1 MITEIANLLE
11 RTMGLDVA
19 VIGSSTIERAV
30 DARLSACN
38 LNDAEAYLKRVRS
51 SEIELLELIEAVVV
65 PETWF
70 FRQYEAFVA
79 LTAMIYKAWLPTHST
94 GVLRLL
100 SLPCSTGEEPYS
112 IAMALLD
119 VGVPADRFQI
129 DAVDISERALAI
141 ARLAE
146 YGKNS
151 FRGNNLGFRDRHFI
165 LTQGRWWLSDAA
177 RAQVRF
183 QHGNIF
189 STAFLPGVEIYD
201 VIFCRNMLIYFG
213 REVQDRA
220 VAVLLRLLTG
230 GGTLFVGPSETGLF
244 LRHNLVS
251 ANVPMAFAFH
261 KATAIS
267 PQTAPRGPIPGIGPS
282 FLRSHLPLNP
292 IFFKPAAMEDRPYP
306 IRASSEPK
314 IRPEM
319 ETWEAALLA
328 DQGRLVE
335 AAKSCQEHISKHGAS
350 AQAFYLLG
358 LIHDAGGNLT
368 KAVQYYRKALYLDQ
382 YHHLALSHLALL
394 LLKQGDSV
402 GARILRDRMIRVEQK
417 GVK

>member
-1 MITEIANLLE
+1 MSTEIANLLE

-30 DARLSACN
+30 EARRSACN
-38 LNDAEAYLKRVRS
+38 LNDAEAYLNHVRTS
-51 SEIELLELIEAVVV
+51 QSELLKLIEAVIV

-79 LTAMIYKAWLPTHST
+79 LTAMTYKAWLPTHST

-119 VGVPADRFQI
+119 VGLPADRFQI

-141 ARLAE
+141 ARRAE

-151 FRGNNLGFRDRHFI
+151 FRSNDLGFRNRHFI
-165 LTQGRWWLSDAA
+165 LTQDRWRLSDAV
-177 RAQVRF
+177 RTQVRF
-183 QHGNIF
+183 QQGNVF

-213 REVQDRA
+213 RAVQDRA

-261 KATAIS
+261 KAAIDS
-267 PQTAPRGPIPGIGPS
+267 PLTAPRGPVPVIRPS
-282 FLRSHLPLNP
+282 SLCSHLPLNP
-292 IFFKPAAMEDRPYP
+292 FLSKPTATEDRPYP
-306 IRASSEPK
+306 IRVSSESRIK
-314 IRPEM
+314 PEVG
-319 ETWEAALLA
+319 TWEAALLA
-328 DQGRLVE
+328 DQGRLSE
-335 AAKSCQEHISKHGAS
+335 AAKSCQEQIRKHGAS
-350 AQAFYLLG
+350 AQALYLMG
-358 LIHDAGGNLT
+358 LIHDAGGNLA

-394 LLKQGDSV
+394 LSKQGDSA
-402 GARILRDRMIRVEQK
+402 GARILRDRMSRVEQK

>member
-30 DARLSACN
+30 EARRSACN
-38 LNDAEAYLKRVRS
+38 LNDAEAYLNHVRT
-51 SEIELLELIEAVVV
+51 SEIELLELIEAVIV

-79 LTAMIYKAWLPTHST
+79 LTAMTYKAWLPTHST

-119 VGVPADRFQI
+119 IGLPADRFQI
-129 DAVDISERALAI
+129 DGVDISERALAI
-141 ARLAE
+141 ARRAE

-151 FRGNNLGFRDRHFI
+151 FRGNDLGFRDRHFT
-165 LTQGRWWLSDAA
+165 LTQGRWRLSDAA
-177 RAQVRF
+177 RSQVRF

-244 LRHNLVS
+244 LRHNLAS

-261 KATAIS
+261 KVTTIS
-267 PQTAPRGPIPGIGPS
+267 PQTAPRGPVPVKRPS
-282 FLRSHLPLNP
+282 SGRSHLPLNP
-292 IFFKPAAMEDRPYP
+292 IIFKPAAEDRPYP
-306 IRASSEPK
+306 IRAPSEPE

-319 ETWEAALLA
+319 GTWEAALLA

-350 AQAFYLLG
+350 AQAFYLMG

-382 YHHLALSHLALL
+382 CHHLALSHLALL
-394 LLKQGDSV
+394 LSKQGDSA
-402 GARILRDRMIRVEQK
+402 GARILRDRMIRVERK